1 MSDAVLDNADRQ
13 YSPTYKPLRDRERQK
28 ARMRLERA
36 KNKAGFNNITVKA
49 WLALM
54 ANKATTDE

>member
-1 MSDAVLDNADRQ
+1 MSDAALDDSGRQ

-36 KNKAGFNNITVKA
+36 KNKAGFNSITVKA
-49 WLALM
+49 WLTLM
-54 ANKATTDE
+54 AVKNGSDV